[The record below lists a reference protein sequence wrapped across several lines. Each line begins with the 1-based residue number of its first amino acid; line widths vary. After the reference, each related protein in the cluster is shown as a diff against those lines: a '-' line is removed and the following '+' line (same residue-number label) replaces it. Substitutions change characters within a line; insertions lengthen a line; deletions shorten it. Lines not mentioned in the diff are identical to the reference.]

1 MSGRLFEN
9 LEVFLWE
16 VRVCCLRAVLL
27 SSTPSVRWEFSVT
40 SLSSSSAVGVVVS
53 HTCVHLGSLVIICAV
68 LGSFPHPSGYDYYH
82 LSLSSVKFILGFDMI
97 VMYPP
102 RRHCTELTPLPR
114 PPPAVPL
121 KSAPSPTPSPSKL
134 LICFPSLHFAFS
146 RMSHK

>member
-1 MSGRLFEN
+1 MLSACSSLVLHPQCR
-9 LEVFLWE
+9 
-16 VRVCCLRAVLL
+16 LRALCDISFFL
-27 SSTPSVRWEFSVT
+27 QCCWGGCVT
-40 SLSSSSAVGVVVS
+40 HLCTLRFIS
-53 HTCVHLGSLVIICAV
+53 HRLCSV

-102 RRHCTELTPLPR
+102 QRHCTEPTLLPR